1 MTVLRTTRLRLEPVT
16 ARNAAMLWR
25 VMQAPQLREF
35 QDVPRYTRAEFERR
49 VAQRPK
55 RLHARAV
62 GRFEWLVIPLTSRV
76 AAGWVSLRLGDH
88 APGVAEVGYS
98 LLEAFRGRGLALEAT
113 EAIVAAAFATSD
125 IARVEACCVPENAA
139 SRRILERLHFVQTKL
154 QHHGAVVRGQA
165 VDIVVFE
172 QTREHWAAL
181 QAGSANSIETPASP
195 TPK

>member
-62 GRFEWLVIPLTSRV
+62 GASS
-76 AAGWVSLRLGDH
+76 GWS
-88 APGVAEVGYS
+88 
-98 LLEAFRGRGLALEAT
+98 FRSPRG
-113 EAIVAAAFATSD
+113 
-125 IARVEACCVPENAA
+125 
-139 SRRILERLHFVQTKL
+139 SRR
-154 QHHGAVVRGQA
+154 
-165 VDIVVFE
+165 
-172 QTREHWAAL
+172 
-181 QAGSANSIETPASP
+181 AGCRCV
-195 TPK
+195 